1 MKFILLTP
9 IFVVSQSDLKG
20 MVMELNPQNKHIPL
34 FGQILI
40 LLFVYGPIFGS
51 TYYAGLRYKLN

>member
-40 LLFVYGPIFGS
+40 LH
-51 TYYAGLRYKLN
+51 